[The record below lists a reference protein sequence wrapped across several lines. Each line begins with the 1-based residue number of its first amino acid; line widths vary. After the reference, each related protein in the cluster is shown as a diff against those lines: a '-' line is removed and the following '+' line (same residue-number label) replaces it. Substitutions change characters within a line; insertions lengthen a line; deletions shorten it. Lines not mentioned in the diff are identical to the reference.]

1 MVEQERVR
9 TPEASRRPRPLIVV
23 LAAVAAAVVAN
34 LVVYLLGRA
43 AGGAYEVTSNGEVI
57 TVTAVTVAGFSAVPL
72 GLGLLLVALLA
83 RWGWVAKVA
92 VVVAP
97 LLAVAT
103 IGIMTIPAD
112 LDTVSTVALA
122 CCHLTLVPIS
132 VLAIRR
138 LRR

>member
-1 MVEQERVR
+1 MASD
-9 TPEASRRPRPLIVV
+9 EAIGAGTTARRAPAPVVV

-34 LVVYLLGRA
+34 LVVYVVGRV
-43 AGGAYEVTSNGEVI
+43 AGGAYEVTSNGDVV

-72 GLGLLLVALLA
+72 GLGLVVVALLA
-83 RWGWVAKVA
+83 RWRWVAKVA

-97 LLAVAT
+97 LLAVLT

-112 LDTVSTVALA
+112 LDAVSTVALA